1 MCVSRA
7 HPKRQKEIEVVEPT
21 WFEELFDEGLITDIE
36 MQLKSGKEATVYLC
50 RANPAT
56 TNSLLLVAKVFRPKR
71 TRSFKDDS
79 AYKSGRVITKART
92 RRAVHKKTRFG
103 QEFEDAWW
111 INREHEVLEQLSSVG
126 ADVPRPVRGS
136 AFGILMEYIGD
147 EDGPAPQLRDVDLD
161 AGEARAVFA
170 RVLWNVELFLRN
182 NLVHADLSPFNILY
196 WEERVTIIDFPQAI
210 DARTNRNS
218 YELLRRDME
227 NVTRYFSKYGVDADP
242 DHLTSDLWR
251 RYLFARL

>member
-1 MCVSRA
+1 MD
-7 HPKRQKEIEVVEPT
+7 EPS
-21 WFEELFDEGLITDIE
+21 WFEDLFDEGLITDIE

-50 RANPAT
+50 RANPVT
-56 TNSLLLVAKVFRPKR
+56 TDSLQLVAKVFWPRR
-71 TRSFKDDS
+71 TRSFKDDA
-79 AYKSGRVITKART
+79 AYTSGRVITNART

-111 INREHEVLEQLSSVG
+111 INREHEILELLHSVG

-136 AFGILMEYIGD
+136 PFGILMEYIGD

-161 AGEARAVFA
+161 SGEARAIYE
-170 RVLWNVELFLRN
+170 RLLWNVELFLAN

-196 WEERVTIIDFPQAI
+196 WEGRAWIIDFPQAV
-210 DARTNRNS
+210 DARTNKNS
-218 YELLRRDME
+218 YELLRRDLE
-227 NVTRYFSKYGVDADP
+227 NMTRYFSRHGVNADP
-242 DHLTSDLWR
+242 EHLTSDLWH

>member
-1 MCVSRA
+1 LFFYER
-7 HPKRQKEIEVVEPT
+7 EIEVDEPT
-21 WFEELFDEGLITDIE
+21 WFEELFDEGLITDVE
-36 MQLKSGKEATVYLC
+36 MQLKSGKEASVYLC
-50 RANPAT
+50 RANPST
-56 TNSLLLVAKVFRPKR
+56 TGSDLLVAKVFRPRR
-71 TRSFKDDS
+71 TRSFKEDA
-79 AYKSGRVITKART
+79 AYKSGRVILKART

-111 INREHEVLEQLSSVG
+111 INREHETLELLHSVG

-147 EDGPAPQLRDVDLD
+147 EEGPAPQLRDVRL
-161 AGEARAVFA
+161 GHEEARVVFGRIMA
-170 RVLWNVELFLRN
+170 NVDLFLRN

-196 WEERVTIIDFPQAI
+196 REGKATIIDFPQAV

-218 YELLRRDME
+218 YELLRRDLE
-227 NVTRYFSKYGVDADP
+227 NLTRHFSRYGLTDDP
-242 DHLTSDLWR
+242 ESLTSELWY

>member
-1 MCVSRA
+1 VD
-7 HPKRQKEIEVVEPT
+7 EPT
-21 WFEELFDEGLITDIE
+21 WFEELFDEGLITDVE
-36 MQLKSGKEATVYLC
+36 MQLKSGKEASVYLC

-56 TNSLLLVAKVFRPKR
+56 TGSDLLVAKVFRPRR
-71 TRSFKDDS
+71 TRSFKED
-79 AYKSGRVITKART
+79 ARYKSGRVITNARS

-111 INREHEVLEQLSSVG
+111 INREHETLELLHSMG

-147 EDGPAPQLRDVDLD
+147 EEAPAPQLRDVRLRP
-161 AGEARAVFA
+161 GEAAEVFD
-170 RVLWNVELFLRN
+170 RIMGNVELFLRN
-182 NLVHADLSPFNILY
+182 DLVHADLSPFNILY
-196 WEERVTIIDFPQAI
+196 REGKATIIDLPQAV

-218 YELLRRDME
+218 YELLRRDVE
-227 NVTRYFSKYGVDADP
+227 NVTRHFSKYGVSADAER
-242 DHLTSDLWR
+242 LTGDLWY

>member
-1 MCVSRA
+1 VD
-7 HPKRQKEIEVVEPT
+7 EPT

-50 RANPAT
+50 RANPVT
-56 TNSLLLVAKVFRPKR
+56 TDSLLLVAKVFRPRR
-71 TRSFKDDS
+71 TRSFKDDA
-79 AYKSGRVITKART
+79 AYKSGRVITNART

-111 INREHEVLEQLSSVG
+111 INREHEILEQLFSVG

-136 AFGILMEYIGD
+136 AFGVLMEYIGD
-147 EDGPAPQLRDVDLD
+147 DEGPAPQLRDVHLG
-161 AGEARAVFA
+161 AGEARALYE

-182 NLVHADLSPFNILY
+182 HLVHADLSSFNILY
-196 WEERVTIIDFPQAI
+196 WKGRLTIIDFPQAV

-218 YELLRRDME
+218 YELLRRDVE
-227 NVTRYFSKYGVDADP
+227 NVTRAFAKYGVDADP
-242 DHLTSDLWR
+242 DRLATDLWY

>member
-1 MCVSRA
+1 LD
-7 HPKRQKEIEVVEPT
+7 EPT
-21 WFEELFDEGLITDIE
+21 WFEELFDEGLITDVE

-50 RANPAT
+50 RANPVT
-56 TNSLLLVAKVFRPKR
+56 TDSLQLVAKVFRPRR
-71 TRSFKDDS
+71 TRSFKDDA
-79 AYKSGRVITKART
+79 AYKSGRVITNART

-111 INREHEVLEQLSSVG
+111 INREHETLEQLHAVG

-147 EDGPAPQLRDVDLD
+147 EDGPAPQLRDVDLST
-161 AGEARAVFA
+161 GVARELFD
-170 RVLWNVELFLRN
+170 RIMWNVELLLRN

-196 WEERVTIIDFPQAI
+196 RDGRATIIDFPQAV

-218 YELLRRDME
+218 YELLRRDVE
-227 NVTRYFSKYGVDADP
+227 NVTGHFARYGVDADP
-242 DHLTSDLWR
+242 DRLATDLWY

>member
-1 MCVSRA
+1 VD
-7 HPKRQKEIEVVEPT
+7 EPT

-50 RANPAT
+50 RANPVT
-56 TNSLLLVAKVFRPKR
+56 TDSLQLVAKVFRPRR
-71 TRSFKDDS
+71 TRSFKQDES
-79 AYKSGRVITKART
+79 YKSGRVITNART

-111 INREHEVLEQLSSVG
+111 INQEHQILETLHAVG
-126 ADVPRPVRGS
+126 ADVPRPVRGT
-136 AFGILMEYIGD
+136 AFCILMEYVGN

-161 AGEARAVFA
+161 GREAKEIYERL
-170 RVLWNVELFLRN
+170 LWNVELFLAN
-182 NLVHADLSPFNILY
+182 NLVHADLSPFNVLY
-196 WEERVTIIDFPQAI
+196 LEGRGTIIDFPQAV

-218 YELLRRDME
+218 YEFLRRDLE
-227 NVTRYFSKYGVDADP
+227 NITRYFSKFGVVKGDAD
-242 DHLTSDLWR
+242 HMTNDLWY

>member
-1 MCVSRA
+1 LRSE
-7 HPKRQKEIEVVEPT
+7 KKETEVDEPT

-50 RANPAT
+50 RANPVT
-56 TNSLLLVAKVFRPKR
+56 TDAQQLVAKVFRPKR
-71 TRSFKDDS
+71 TRSFKED
-79 AYKSGRVITKART
+79 ARYKSGRVITNART

-111 INREHEVLEQLSSVG
+111 INREHEILEHLHSVG

-147 EDGPAPQLRDVDLD
+147 EDGPAPQLRDVDLN
-161 AGEARAVFA
+161 ASEARDVYE
-170 RVLWNVELFLRN
+170 RVMWNVELFLRN
-182 NLVHADLSPFNILY
+182 DLVHADLSPFNILY
-196 WEERVTIIDFPQAI
+196 REGRATIIDFPQAV

-218 YELLRRDME
+218 YELLRRDVE
-227 NVTRYFSKYGVDADP
+227 NVTKHFARYGVSADP
-242 DHLTSDLWR
+242 DRLTGDLWH